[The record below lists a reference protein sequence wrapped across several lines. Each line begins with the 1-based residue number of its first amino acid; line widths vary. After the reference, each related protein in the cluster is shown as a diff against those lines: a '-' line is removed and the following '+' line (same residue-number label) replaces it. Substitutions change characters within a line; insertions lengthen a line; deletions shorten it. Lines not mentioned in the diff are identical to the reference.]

1 MQNKLN
7 KQVVILLGAPGS
19 GKGTQGT
26 LLAEK
31 LRLYYFET
39 SKILEESFKSHQ
51 ADEFVEIGGKKFY
64 FAKEKEN
71 WENGLLVSPAFVV
84 YLSEGKIRNLYKE
97 EKGIVFSGAFRTMD
111 EAEKMAPIIKE
122 LYGEENIN
130 VILLEIGAEHSIF
143 RNSNRRICELMRH
156 PILYSEET
164 KELNYCPV
172 DGSKLI
178 RRELDN
184 PETIKIRLKEYKERT
199 LPIVEYFNRENLRV
213 KKINGEQSV
222 ADVYGDILKA
232 LE

>member
-1 MQNKLN
+1 
-7 KQVVILLGAPGS
+7 
-19 GKGTQGT
+19 
-26 LLAEK
+26 
-31 LRLYYFET
+31 
-39 SKILEESFKSHQ
+39 
-51 ADEFVEIGGKKFY
+51 
-64 FAKEKEN
+64 
-71 WENGLLVSPAFVV
+71 
-84 YLSEGKIRNLYKE
+84 
-97 EKGIVFSGAFRTMD
+97 
-111 EAEKMAPIIKE
+111 
-122 LYGEENIN
+122 
-130 VILLEIGAEHSIF
+130 
-143 RNSNRRICELMRH
+143 MRH

>member
-51 ADEFVEIGGKKFY
+51 ADEFVEIGGEKFY

-130 VILLEIGAEHSIF
+130 VILLEIGA
-143 RNSNRRICELMRH
+143 
-156 PILYSEET
+156 
-164 KELNYCPV
+164 
-172 DGSKLI
+172 
-178 RRELDN
+178 
-184 PETIKIRLKEYKERT
+184 
-199 LPIVEYFNRENLRV
+199 
-213 KKINGEQSV
+213 
-222 ADVYGDILKA
+222 
-232 LE
+232 